1 MSTSIG
7 NAYAYITDVAPPT
20 ERPTYIGY
28 ITAVTSL
35 CLIVGPMIG
44 GGMAVFG
51 VRLPFYG
58 ATLFALISACLTFAF
73 IVEVN

>member
-1 MSTSIG
+1 
-7 NAYAYITDVAPPT
+7 
-20 ERPTYIGY
+20 
-28 ITAVTSL
+28 
-35 CLIVGPMIG
+35 MIG

-51 VRLPFYG
+51 VRVPFYG